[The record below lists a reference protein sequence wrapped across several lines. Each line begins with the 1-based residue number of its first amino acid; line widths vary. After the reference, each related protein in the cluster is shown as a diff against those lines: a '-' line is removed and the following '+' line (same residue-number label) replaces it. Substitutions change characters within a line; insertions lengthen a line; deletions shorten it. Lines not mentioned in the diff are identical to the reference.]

1 MLCKA
6 ARCWFLMLLG
16 SVLFCSVIS
25 YSTLTYL
32 HLFLLATAE
41 ILGEGKRLLHP
52 DGEELTLRK
61 GSSPWQN

>member
-1 MLCKA
+1 
-6 ARCWFLMLLG
+6 MLLG
-16 SVLFCSVIS
+16 SVLFCSVVS